1 MRHWKQ
7 VRHLRREA
15 LHKPND
21 TTKEQVQMLA
31 TIGTPQEVIARVI
44 GIDRGTLAKHY
55 ADELELSKSKADARV
70 ALSLY
75 QNAIS
80 GNVAAQIFWCKT
92 RLGWKE
98 TQVLEQRQFAILV
111 DRPEG
116 ELTEEEWLEASLGD
130 HNQGHKPH

>member
-1 MRHWKQ
+1 M
-7 VRHLRREA
+7 
-15 LHKPND
+15 HKPTD

-75 QNAIS
+75 QNAIN

-98 TQVLEQRQFAILV
+98 TQVLEQRQFAVLV
-111 DRPEG
+111 EG
-116 ELTEEEWLEASLGD
+116 PELTEEEWLTESLGS
-130 HNQGHKPH
+130 HKPDRKPH

>member
-1 MRHWKQ
+1 
-7 VRHLRREA
+7 
-15 LHKPND
+15 
-21 TTKEQVQMLA
+21 MLA

-75 QNAIS
+75 QNAIN

-116 ELTEEEWLEASLGD
+116 ELTEEEWLEASLGSPSQD
-130 HNQGHKPH
+130 RKLN

>member
-1 MRHWKQ
+1 M
-7 VRHLRREA
+7 
-15 LHKPND
+15 HKPDD

-75 QNAIS
+75 QNAIN

-116 ELTEEEWLEASLGD
+116 ELTEEEWLEASLGSPSQD
-130 HNQGHKPH
+130 RKLN